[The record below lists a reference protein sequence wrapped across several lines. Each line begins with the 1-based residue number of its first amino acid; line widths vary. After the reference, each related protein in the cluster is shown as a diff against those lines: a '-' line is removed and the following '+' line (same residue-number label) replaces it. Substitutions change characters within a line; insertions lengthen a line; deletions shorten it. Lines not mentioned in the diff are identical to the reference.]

1 MFKIAQFKIH
11 QNDLALVLVALGILI
26 TLAQMYGLYI
36 IFDDQYIEARAVINS
51 MSIAAPLLCFG
62 FDTSAPIITKRE
74 KTPAFLWNFFG
85 LHLIFMGGFITAA
98 FVVDEVKT
106 SYIFLGL
113 ALGAVFASKLF
124 IVEYERCLGKI
135 KQYYFDLHVR
145 DRLYRTIAILL
156 LALFF
161 SNITTWSIAFLI
173 FSLAY
178 FFLLVTKYWN
188 TVTFDR
194 TKLTHHLSISLP
206 YLATGIVTAVL
217 YRLAFYVSY
226 YQDNSMDTA
235 KVDFWLMVSLFLL
248 IPYLNAS
255 KIAETAA
262 KNSVTHYI
270 DLMRASWEKIS
281 LQQSL
286 IILLIMLITVG
297 GYFIGRVD
305 KPDIVEIILP
315 ILLAII
321 IATST
326 PSFCYLALLAKKIKL
341 AFVTSALLIFFSLL
355 CYAPKYFFASPIPV
369 SYLMLVNACGYA
381 FFNIIASY
389 YFLGLLGKFTIRT
402 FSQSTA
408 FFIFSV
414 TLLSVGLTFII

>member
-1 MFKIAQFKIH
+1 
-11 QNDLALVLVALGILI
+11 
-26 TLAQMYGLYI
+26 MYGLYV

-62 FDTSAPIITKRE
+62 FDTSAPIITRRE

-124 IVEYERCLGKI
+124 MVEYERCSGKI
-135 KQYYFDLHVR
+135 TQYYFDLHVR

-156 LALFF
+156 LAVFF
-161 SNITTWSIAFLI
+161 SSITTWSIAFFI

-178 FFLLVTKYWN
+178 FFLLATKYWN
-188 TVTFDR
+188 TVNFDR
-194 TKLTHHLSISLP
+194 KKLTHHLSISLP
-206 YLATGIVTAVL
+206 YLITGIATVVL

-235 KVDFWLMVSLFLL
+235 KVDFWLIVSLFLL

-270 DLMRASWEKIS
+270 DLMRGSWQKIS

-286 IILLIMLITVG
+286 IIFLIMLITVAG
-297 GYFIGRVD
+297 LFMGRVD

-341 AFVTSALLIFFSLL
+341 AFVASVLLILLSLL
-355 CYAPKYFFASPIPV
+355 CYALKYFFASSIPV
-369 SYLMLVNACGYA
+369 SFLMLLNACGYV
-381 FFNIIASY
+381 FFNVIASH
-389 YFLGLLGKFTIRT
+389 YFLGLLGKSTIRS
-402 FSQSTA
+402 FNQSTTLV
-408 FFIFSV
+408 ILSV

>member
-11 QNDLALVLVALGILI
+11 QNDMALVLVALGILL
-26 TLAQMYGLYI
+26 TLAQMYGLYV

-74 KTPAFLWNFFG
+74 KTPAFLWNFFVVY
-85 LHLIFMGGFITAA
+85 LIFMGGFITAA

-124 IVEYERCLGKI
+124 MVEYERCSGKI
-135 KQYYFDLHVR
+135 TQYYFDLHVR
-145 DRLYRTIAILL
+145 DRLFRTIAILL
-156 LALFF
+156 LAVFF
-161 SNITTWSIAFLI
+161 SSITTWSIAFLI
-173 FSLAY
+173 FSLAH

-188 TVTFDR
+188 TVNFDR
-194 TKLTHHLSISLP
+194 KKLTHHLSISLP
-206 YLATGIVTAVL
+206 YLITGIATVVL

-235 KVDFWLMVSLFLL
+235 KVDFWLIVSLFLL

-270 DLMRASWEKIS
+270 DLMRGSWQKIS

-286 IILLIMLITVG
+286 IIFLIMLITVAG
-297 GYFIGRVD
+297 LFMGRVD

-341 AFVTSALLIFFSLL
+341 AFVASVLLILLSLL
-355 CYAPKYFFASPIPV
+355 CYALKYFFASSIPV
-369 SYLMLVNACGYA
+369 SFLMLLNACGYV
-381 FFNIIASY
+381 FFNVIASH
-389 YFLGLLGKFTIRT
+389 YFLGLLGKSTIRS
-402 FSQSTA
+402 FNQSTTLV
-408 FFIFSV
+408 ILSV

>member
-11 QNDLALVLVALGILI
+11 QNDMALVLVALGILI

-188 TVTFDR
+188 TVNFDR

-206 YLATGIVTAVL
+206 YLVTGIVTAVL

-235 KVDFWLMVSLFLL
+235 KIDFWLIVSLFLL

-270 DLMRASWEKIS
+270 HLMKDSWEKIS

-286 IILLIMLITVG
+286 VIFFIIIITVA

-305 KPDIVEIILP
+305 QQDLIKIILP
-315 ILLAII
+315 ILLAMI

-326 PSFCYLALLAKKIKL
+326 LSFCYLSLLSGRVRLSFL
-341 AFVTSALLIFFSLL
+341 ASAFFVLFSLA
-355 CYAPKYFFASPIPV
+355 CYSPKYFYPEIPAA
-369 SYLMLVNACGYA
+369 YLMLGNA
-381 FFNIIASY
+381 FFYAILNVSATT
-389 YFLGLLGKFTIRT
+389 YFLGISWTLTIRT
-402 FSQSTA
+402 PQTS
-408 FFIFSV
+408 II
-414 TLLSVGLTFII
+414 LLVITVLFMITGLSPII